1 MANRAFWGVWSKDF
15 SDSTML
21 GEFGKILQTV
31 PYSAEFPGLT
41 SLVVRAVEPSE
52 TPLVDI
58 DLRANPIGADEWM
71 AMVQEYA
78 SGDCIFEAQAY
89 WDAWLYDVEKVRWQR
104 SPQRL
109 EIFCQGLEY
118 DEGVWAQS
126 GHFQA
131 EIGFEHLFTGHA
143 KMLGPNPGSP
153 AAPQDAAEARFQ
165 MIMSVAENLRE
176 YHRKTQ
182 ENIQKLMDWLRA
194 IEQAIPVERWR
205 LWSEGEENFEAR
217 VDEILAVR

>member
-1 MANRAFWGVWSKDF
+1 MANRAYWGVRSREFSK
-15 SDSTML
+15 STML
-21 GEFGKILQTV
+21 DQFGKVLQTV

-52 TPLVDI
+52 TPLIDM
-58 DLRANPIGADEWM
+58 DLRADPIGAGEWIS
-71 AMVQEYA
+71 MVREYLSA
-78 SGDCIFEAQAY
+78 DCIFEAEAF
-89 WDAWLYDVEKVRWQR
+89 WDLWVYDMEKVRWQR
-104 SPQRL
+104 APQRL
-109 EIFCQGLEY
+109 EIFCHGLQY
-118 DEGVWAQS
+118 DEGVWAQA

-131 EIGFEHLFTGHA
+131 EIGFEHLLTGHA
-143 KMLGPNPGSP
+143 RMLGPNPGSP

-165 MIMSVAENLRE
+165 MIMSVGENLRE

-182 ENIQKLMDWLRA
+182 ENMKKLMDWMRA
-194 IEQAIPVERWR
+194 IEEAIPIDHWR